1 LRTVVINRARV
12 PKARPKFEKW
22 MLEFTVEILDPVVT
36 SSSLKE
42 ILIDAGKYN
51 GLLDFRPLFGL
62 FEVVTFE
69 KVQ

>member
-1 LRTVVINRARV
+1 
-12 PKARPKFEKW
+12 